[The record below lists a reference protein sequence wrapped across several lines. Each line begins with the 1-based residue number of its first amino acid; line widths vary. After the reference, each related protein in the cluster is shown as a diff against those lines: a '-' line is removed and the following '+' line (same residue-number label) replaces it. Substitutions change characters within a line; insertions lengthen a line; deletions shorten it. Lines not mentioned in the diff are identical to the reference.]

1 MPDMRRTGTSLRRR
15 RRWLVTGFVVAL
27 LPPHAATAD
36 DVTIAAGRAIVADG
50 VAPGRPGCA
59 ACHMQDGNGQPD
71 VGIPRLA
78 GLTAS
83 YMLDQLNYFAAGMRQ
98 NAAMGPYARML
109 TPAQRQQVA
118 AYYASLPVPQTPEPP
133 DSRAT
138 PESRQTQVSRGRT
151 VFLDGDDRSNLLA
164 CAQCHGPTAL
174 GVGDFSP
181 RLGGQSGPYIA
192 EQLTHWHA
200 GGLRDPKGAFMRAE
214 AGHMMPADIKAVAA
228 YLASLPVTEGKP

>member
-1 MPDMRRTGTSLRRR
+1 MRRIGTSLRRR
-15 RRWLVTGFVVAL
+15 RRWVVGGFVVAL
-27 LPPHAATAD
+27 LPLHAATAD
-36 DVTIAAGRAIVADG
+36 DDAIAAGRAIAADG
-50 VAPGRPGCA
+50 VVPGRPGCA

-83 YMLDQLNYFAAGMRQ
+83 YLLDQLNYFAAGMRQ
-98 NAAMGPYARML
+98 NAAMAPYARML

-118 AYYASLPVPQTPEPP
+118 AYFASVPVPQTQEPP
-133 DSRAT
+133 DVRAT
-138 PESRQTQVSRGRT
+138 QDSRGRT
-151 VFLDGDDRSNLLA
+151 VFLDGDDRTNLLA

-174 GVGDFSP
+174 GVGDFAP

-200 GGLRDPKGAFMRAE
+200 GGLRDPKGAFMQAE
-214 AGHMMPADIKAVAA
+214 VGHMTPADIKAVAA
-228 YLASLPVTEGKP
+228 YLASLQGTERKP